1 MLDSKK
7 TVGQTEQGR
16 CLEVQGNEHEPKAS
30 IKDRE
35 GE

>member
-1 MLDSKK
+1 MLGSKK

-16 CLEVQGNEHEPKAS
+16 CLGVQGNETEPKAS
-30 IKDRE
+30 IKDTE